1 MGLFSKEACAICGKE
16 TRFSKTKLADGNY
29 ICSKCSYDE
38 HYHHNDLQ
46 GIYARTKIPSRKL
59 TLEEVKSYHEIRQQN
74 LEELK
79 TFNWTESMGLE
90 FQIDE
95 NSKQVIFADYFTC
108 TNKDKLLAKNPPVF
122 KMENLAFMH
131 VMFSEIK
138 SSETVTLKATAESK
152 AYLIM
157 GFEDPVFDVFKIEIG
172 KIKAKEGFLFD
183 KVKGDKKII
192 KIMDKLNSMR
202 DKAIEEAASKNIL
215 VPANN
220 MDSFWTMLSRAS
232 FMGYVSSSEVKDYL
246 KQYCGKDKT
255 LIREI
260 KAKYNIK

>member
-29 ICSKCSYDE
+29 ICGNCLGDI
-38 HYHHNDLQ
+38 HYHHNSLQ
-46 GIYARTKIPSRKL
+46 GVYERTKYVLKKL
-59 TLEEVKSYHEIRQQN
+59 TLEDVKSYLDIRKQN

-79 TFNWTESMGLE
+79 TFNWTESLGLE
-90 FQIDE
+90 FQIDK
-95 NSKQVIFADYFTC
+95 NSNQVIFADYFTC

-122 KMENLAFMH
+122 KLGNLAFLH
-131 VMFSEIK
+131 LTFSATE
-138 SSETVTLKATAESK
+138 SSQTVTGKATAEST

-157 GFEDPVFDVFKIEIG
+157 GFEDPVFDIFKIEIG
-172 KIKAKEGFLFD
+172 KLKTKEGLFTA
-183 KVKGDKKII
+183 KVKGTSKIEDI
-192 KIMDKLNSMR
+192 FDTINEMR
-202 DKAIEEAASKNIL
+202 NVAIAEAEANNIL
-215 VPANN
+215 IPANN
-220 MDSFWTMLSRAS
+220 MDSFWRALSRAS